1 MFPVQIEP
9 RDYEFDN
16 MSRDQLVGDKYQDG
30 PPDYYAAVLQK
41 TFADDSLPDYEDD
54 MVRKVIVWLLTRYFL
69 TKVEY
74 ILVFFIMVVYHDIF
88 KKKFWILLKFKW
100 DNFPKD
106 RSYRQKQTH

>member
-54 MVRKVIVWLLTRYFL
+54 MVRKVIV
-69 TKVEY
+69 
-74 ILVFFIMVVYHDIF
+74 
-88 KKKFWILLKFKW
+88 
-100 DNFPKD
+100 
-106 RSYRQKQTH
+106 